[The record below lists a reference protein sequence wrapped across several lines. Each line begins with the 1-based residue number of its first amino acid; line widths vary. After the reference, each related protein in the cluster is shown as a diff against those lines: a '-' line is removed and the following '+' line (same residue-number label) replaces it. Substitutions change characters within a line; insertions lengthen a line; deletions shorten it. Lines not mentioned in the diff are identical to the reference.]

1 MRRPVFVVALAA
13 AALQSGCC
21 PTNGFQIANLTP
33 FAVHVIGPS
42 GETLLADLP
51 PGAAA
56 FVSTGSSTAGD
67 VIVVIAPG
75 QGRSGRA
82 LLPPMKSCAN
92 DFTVRPSDFP

>member
-1 MRRPVFVVALAA
+1 MKRLSIAMALAA
-13 AALQSGCC
+13 ATAAGGCC

-56 FVSTGSSTAGD
+56 FVSTGSNTTGD

-92 DFTVRPSDFP
+92 DFTIRPSDFP